1 MREVERVFL
10 LRAVDENWMTH
21 IDAIDQL
28 KYGVGLQAYG
38 NKDPLVEYKIQTYD
52 MFEELNRTIRSDA
65 LRMVLSVRINNG
77 QNVERKRVT
86 SEGKEN
92 LSGGAQRAQRMVRM
106 SRESHAPEA
115 PQQAPKETIKKDYKV
130 GRNEK
135 CPCGSG
141 KKYKDC
147 CGAKKND

>member
-1 MREVERVFL
+1 
-10 LRAVDENWMTH
+10 
-21 IDAIDQL
+21 
-28 KYGVGLQAYG
+28 
-38 NKDPLVEYKIQTYD
+38 
-52 MFEELNRTIRSDA
+52 
-65 LRMVLSVRINNG
+65 MVLSVRINNG